1 MSETDGRN
9 KDADSNNLNAE
20 TTGLKMDFLSSTA
33 LNSSTSMEKV
43 SMIVDRVKN
52 GDLVVIEGGL
62 TPEEEAELIETTM
75 REIDVEN
82 FMGIDIYTLEK
93 DKTSFFGLSRK
104 KTVGITIIGPA
115 NVMKAVKKKS
125 NFLSMIANLGDSD
138 APMH

>member
-1 MSETDGRN
+1 M
-9 KDADSNNLNAE
+9 DANIN
-20 TTGLKMDFLSSTA
+20 GLKMDFLSSTM
-33 LNSSTSMEKV
+33 LNSRTSMEKI

-93 DKTSFFGLSRK
+93 DKKSFFGLSK
-104 KTVGITIIGPA
+104 SKIVGITIIGPA

-125 NFLSMIANLGDSD
+125 NFLSMVANLGDSG
-138 APMH
+138 ASMH

>member
-1 MSETDGRN
+1 M
-9 KDADSNNLNAE
+9 DANLN
-20 TTGLKMDFLSSTA
+20 GLKMDFLSSTM
-33 LNSSTSMEKV
+33 LNSRTSMEKI

-93 DKTSFFGLSRK
+93 DKKSFFGLSK
-104 KTVGITIIGPA
+104 SKIVGLTIIGPA

-125 NFLSMIANLGDSD
+125 NFLSMIANLGDSN
-138 APMH
+138 ASMH

>member
-1 MSETDGRN
+1 MDN
-9 KDADSNNLNAE
+9 VD

-33 LNSSTSMEKV
+33 LNSQSSLEKI
-43 SMIVDRVKN
+43 SMIVERVKE

-62 TPEEEAELIETTM
+62 SPEEEAELIETTM

-93 DKTSFFGLSRK
+93 DKTSFFGLSK
-104 KTVGITIIGPA
+104 SKTIGITIIGPA

-125 NFLSMIANLGDSD
+125 NFLSMIANLGDSG
-138 APMH
+138 ASMH

>member
-1 MSETDGRN
+1 MDTETNGLN
-9 KDADSNNLNAE
+9 TDSE

-33 LNSSTSMEKV
+33 LDSQTSMEKV

-93 DKTSFFGLSRK
+93 DKTSLFGLSRK

-115 NVMKAVKKKS
+115 NLMKAVKKKS
-125 NFLSMIANLGDSD
+125 NFLSMIAKLGDSN